1 VSLRFVRV
9 AFISALFLAGSST
22 RSIAQVAAIPE
33 EIPVSAQDTGQ
44 PAASVVIQPAATGLF
59 EVEPI
64 RLQGQQAPPP
74 PQPDHT
80 GFGALIRDTGSD
92 FVSFPRRRST
102 WVILGIGAGA
112 AALVH
117 PWDDEINNELQEANT
132 LKTVMKPGKY
142 LGYAWVQG
150 GAALGMYF
158 IGRYAMEPEQGTH
171 TNRVAHLGFDLLRAN
186 IVSQALTYG
195 IKVAVRRDRPTGECC
210 AFPSGHASLTFASAA
225 VLERHFGYRASWPMF
240 VIAGYVAASRLTD
253 NRHFASDV
261 LFGSALG
268 MATGWT
274 VVGRHGR
281 ETFSVYPVPVKG
293 GIALAGT
300 WTPSAKRRAA
310 H

>member
-1 VSLRFVRV
+1 MARSIRV
-9 AFISALFLAGSST
+9 VIVVALMSAGSYGEST
-22 RSIAQVAAIPE
+22 AQTVNSGNGLVPDPRQE
-33 EIPVSAQDTGQ
+33 QSAQIEAASSPPPLFAATPLLRGQ
-44 PAASVVIQPAATGLF
+44 PT
-59 EVEPI
+59 
-64 RLQGQQAPPP
+64 PPP
-74 PQPDHT
+74 PPPEHT
-80 GFGALIRDTGSD
+80 GFVALIRDTGSD
-92 FVSFPRRRST
+92 FASFPRRRST

-117 PWDDEINNELQEANT
+117 PWDDEINDELQEANT
-132 LKTVMKPGKY
+132 LKNIMKPGKY

-186 IVSQALTYG
+186 IVSQAFTYG
-195 IKVAVRRDRPTGECC
+195 IKIAVRRDRPTGECC

-225 VLERHFGYRASWPMF
+225 VLERHFGYRGSWPMF
-240 VIAGYVAASRLTD
+240 AIAGYVATSRLTD

-281 ETFSVYPVPVKG
+281 ESFALYPVPVKG
-293 GIALAGT
+293 GVALAGS
-300 WTPSAKRRAA
+300 WSPLGRRAETN
-310 H
+310 

>member
-1 VSLRFVRV
+1 MS
-9 AFISALFLAGSST
+9 AGSYAESP
-22 RSIAQVAAIPE
+22 AQTVNSGNG
-33 EIPVSAQDTGQ
+33 PVPDPRQEQSAQIEAASSPPPLFAATPLLRGQ
-44 PAASVVIQPAATGLF
+44 PT
-59 EVEPI
+59 
-64 RLQGQQAPPP
+64 PPP
-74 PQPDHT
+74 PPPEHT
-80 GFGALIRDTGSD
+80 GFVALIRDTGSD
-92 FVSFPRRRST
+92 FASFPRRRST

-117 PWDDEINNELQEANT
+117 PWDDEINDELQEANT
-132 LKTVMKPGKY
+132 LKNIMKPGKY

-195 IKVAVRRDRPTGECC
+195 IKIAVRRDRPTGECC

-225 VLERHFGYRASWPMF
+225 VLERHFGYRGSWPMF
-240 VIAGYVAASRLTD
+240 AIAGYVATSRLTD

-281 ETFSVYPVPVKG
+281 ESFALYPVPVKG
-293 GIALAGT
+293 GVALAGS
-300 WTPSAKRRAA
+300 WSPLGRRAETN
-310 H
+310 

>member
-1 VSLRFVRV
+1 MSFKSIGVVTVTVVITAGSYGVSTAQTVDSDQGSVLDSGREHL
-9 AFISALFLAGSST
+9 ISAPAETASSSPT
-22 RSIAQVAAIPE
+22 VFAAP
-33 EIPVSAQDTGQ
+33 PSLPGQ
-44 PAASVVIQPAATGLF
+44 P
-59 EVEPI
+59 
-64 RLQGQQAPPP
+64 APPP
-74 PQPDHT
+74 PQPEHT
-80 GFGALIRDTGSD
+80 GFVALLRDTGSD
-92 FVSFPRRRST
+92 FARFPRRKST
-102 WVILGIGAGA
+102 WVILGIGGGA

-132 LKTVMKPGKY
+132 LKNIMKPGKY
-142 LGYAWVQG
+142 IGYAWVQG

-158 IGRYAMEPEQGTH
+158 IGRYAIEPDQGTH

-240 VIAGYVAASRLTD
+240 AIAGYVATSRLTD

-281 ETFSVYPVPVKG
+281 ESFALFPVPVKSG
-293 GIALAGT
+293 VALAGS
-300 WTPSAKRRAA
+300 WSPSGRHREAN
-310 H
+310 